1 MRRSA
6 SRRSGWEYGEPIVI
20 GDNVWL
26 GAGATVCPGVTIG
39 EDSVV
44 GAGAVGCYFGAM
56 LARAGVPVTL
66 IGRATHVD
74 AIRRDGLFIERSDFR
89 EYVRVDADVAISSA
103 SDAAVVLLDLGRVL
117 QLRTRCPI
125 GLKRHIFRRGHRVL
139 DKACVQRFPPE
150 MLEVAAVVMVHP
162 PAAPGLGDSYLA
174 RYGYESQQTSEPK
187 DPAQPDNLWDPAD
200 NDRDFGAHGRFDD
213 RAGGFFDPAEQPG
226 LASFTASLMREGTA
240 TRTSNQI
247 SAQLDLMAATL
258 NVNAGNTST
267 EATLTG
273 SSFSDEAS
281 TLFEL
286 AADVLLHPA
295 FAADEVA
302 RFKQRTGT
310 NLAQQ
315 RANPNFLA
323 AEMFARAVYGSH
335 PAARVAPTVRS
346 LNRTT
351 REHLVEFHRT
361 HYVPNGGV
369 LAVAGDISLAQAKV
383 MAESRLGA
391 WKRSVPAAVGSPAP
405 VVGPIPDP
413 EPITGSKIY
422 FVARPSSVQTNLI
435 VGTQAIERTNPDYDV
450 LQVMNKVIG
459 GGPTGRL
466 FLHLRVKRAR
476 RPAAPG

>member
-1 MRRSA
+1 MRGVVRDEDH
-6 SRRSGWEYGEPIVI
+6 RRPEISFQLII
-20 GDNVWL
+20 
-26 GAGATVCPGVTIG
+26 PG
-39 EDSVV
+39 
-44 GAGAVGCYFGAM
+44 
-56 LARAGVPVTL
+56 
-66 IGRATHVD
+66 
-74 AIRRDGLFIERSDFR
+74 
-89 EYVRVDADVAISSA
+89 
-103 SDAAVVLLDLGRVL
+103 
-117 QLRTRCPI
+117 
-125 GLKRHIFRRGHRVL
+125 
-139 DKACVQRFPPE
+139 
-150 MLEVAAVVMVHP
+150 
-162 PAAPGLGDSYLA
+162 
-174 RYGYESQQTSEPK
+174 
-187 DPAQPDNLWDPAD
+187 
-200 NDRDFGAHGRFDD
+200 
-213 RAGGFFDPAEQPG
+213 AGGFFDPAEQPG

-369 LAVAGDISLAQAKV
+369 LAVAGDISLAQA
-383 MAESRLGA
+383 

-466 FLHLRVKRAR
+466 FLHLREDKGYTYGASSALDAR
-476 RPAAPG
+476 QHRGDWAATTNVRTEVTEPALHDLLDEIRRLRDEPVPERELAARMAAYNLVSVAVCDENGRLLGAVTVDDVLDHLLPPGWRMTGG